1 MCPGSVVRGR
11 RIQGSYCTLWN
22 GLRNVTCLPFLSG
35 FYHILEANCWHTLVC
50 GRWPP
55 PSPLNPPPSATQL
68 LNAVVWAVVW
78 IICHLT
84 WSFVTSS
91 TLMFIIL
98 LMLIHNVT
106 LLSVSF
112 ENPRVKERTR
122 RHQPR
127 SKVPSLTPEF
137 PQKVPSSAHWGF
149 LPYPSMSSTGGSS
162 IWPSQ
167 SLQEQLRPGAPGTCS
182 SSS

>member
-55 PSPLNPPPSATQL
+55 PSPLTPPPPPSPHQRHSAPECSCL
-68 LNAVVWAVVW
+68 GCGVD
-78 IICHLT
+78 HLSLR

-91 TLMFIIL
+91 TLMFIVL
-98 LMLIHNVT
+98 LVLMHNVA

-112 ENPRVKERTR
+112 
-122 RHQPR
+122 
-127 SKVPSLTPEF
+127 
-137 PQKVPSSAHWGF
+137 
-149 LPYPSMSSTGGSS
+149 
-162 IWPSQ
+162 
-167 SLQEQLRPGAPGTCS
+167 
-182 SSS
+182 